1 MTELLLKIFVKNYK
15 DTNNEK
21 VRSSYGLLGAG
32 FGLVTNLILFVSKI
46 VIGLLI
52 ANLSIIA
59 DALNNLS
66 DFGSCFLSI
75 FGFKLSSKPAD
86 AEHPYGHQRME
97 YIVSMVISVI
107 IIALGGNIAYQAIL
121 GLINPE
127 PALTVFPLIPVIIL
141 GLSILLKI
149 LQSYVYFSL
158 GKRID
163 SLALKASG
171 ADARNDVLS
180 TTGVLGGLLI
190 SYYTGFTRADGI
202 LAIVVSLFI
211 LYTGIKILLQTGD
224 ILLGEKPSKERI
236 EAFMKVIKSNPQV
249 LGSHDLEMHCYGPN
263 AIFASIHVEVDGS
276 IDVFK
281 SHDMVDNLENEC
293 LKKLGIKTVI
303 HMDPIKVNDP
313 QTDYTHNVVI
323 KAIQKVNSGLTIHDF
338 RIVSGP
344 THTNAV
350 FDMVIPY
357 SAKANIKTII
367 RSLRDEVKKTD
378 PKINLIINCDD
389 EYTMLSNKND

>member
-1 MTELLLKIFVKNYK
+1 MTELLLRIFVKNYI

-21 VRSSYGLLGAG
+21 VRASYGLLGAG
-32 FGLVTNLILFVSKI
+32 FGVITNLILFVSKI

-75 FGFKLSSKPAD
+75 FGFKMSSKPAD

-97 YIVSMVISVI
+97 YIVSLIISVI

-121 GLINPE
+121 RLISPE
-127 PALTVFPLIPVIIL
+127 APLSEFPLIPIIIL
-141 GLSILLKI
+141 GISILLKV
-149 LQSYVYFSL
+149 LQGYVYFSL

-171 ADARNDVLS
+171 ADARNDVLT
-180 TTGVLGGLLI
+180 TTGVLAGLLI

-224 ILLGEKPSKERI
+224 VLLGEKPSKERI
-236 EAFMKVIKSNPQV
+236 DAFMNLIKSNPQV

-263 AIFASIHVEVDGS
+263 AVFASIHVEVDGS

-281 SHDMVDNLENEC
+281 SHDMIDNLESEC
-293 LKKLGIKTVI
+293 FKKLGIKTVI

-313 QTDYTHNVVI
+313 QTDYTHNVVMQAI
-323 KAIQKVNSGLTIHDF
+323 KKINPELSIHDF

-350 FDMVIPY
+350 FDMVIPF
-357 SAKANIKTII
+357 SAKADIKNLM
-367 RSLRDEVKKTD
+367 RSLREEVKKID
-378 PKINLIINCDD
+378 PNINIVVNCDD